1 MYGKKDELMGGWSSS
16 GKTRKKKKRD
26 EEFFIFIFKLKTKVV
41 LVNGLVCE
49 R

>member
-1 MYGKKDELMGGWSSS
+1 MYGKKDELMGGWSSF
-16 GKTRKKKKRD
+16 GKTRKKKRD